1 MVKRKGKRMLVS
13 GSGPFFLQ
21 LRESRVLAL
30 PERNVKED
38 LRFFCVSKYTFH
50 NIQKK
55 KKFDLP
61 RYGDDRHDDGN
72 VQEDE

>member
-1 MVKRKGKRMLVS
+1 MLV
-13 GSGPFFLQ
+13 LT
-21 LRESRVLAL
+21 
-30 PERNVKED
+30 ERNVMED

-61 RYGDDRHDDGN
+61 RYGDDGHDDGN